1 MEIVG
6 KNADDLRV
14 QPLVSVITL
23 TCNQERFLPACLES
37 IRAQKGEFDLEHII
51 VDDASTDQTPAILEA
66 YRGWFPDST
75 TILRSKK
82 NQGANTGMK
91 AAYARCQGLYVAL
104 CEGDDLWIAP
114 DKLKIQVE
122 LMRKR
127 PDLAMC
133 YHDAVVLR
141 EDKREW
147 PQIMPGFGAPIQTI
161 EDLLDDNK
169 SHTCTVMYRRIPG
182 LEFPDWY
189 TQFTIGDWP
198 NHVFHAQRG
207 GIGYVGC
214 PLSAYR
220 VHDKGSW
227 SGMAEANRIEE
238 LCGMLKN
245 LDGHLMF
252 RFSKRIEATM
262 ARIRGAV
269 SAQAA

>member
-6 KNADDLRV
+6 ENADDFSVR
-14 QPLVSVITL
+14 PLVSVITL
-23 TCNQERFLPACLES
+23 TYNQEKFLPACLES
-37 IRAQKGEFDLEHII
+37 IRAQTGDFDLEHII
-51 VDDASTDQTPAILEA
+51 VDDASTDQTRAILDA
-66 YRGWFPDST
+66 YKGWFPDTT
-75 TILRSKK
+75 TILRFRE
-82 NQGANTGMK
+82 NQGANAGMK
-91 AAYARCQGLYVAL
+91 AAYAHCNGLYVAL

-133 YHDAVVLR
+133 YHDAVVMK

-169 SHTCTVMYRRIPG
+169 AHTCSVMYRRIQG
-182 LEFPDWY
+182 LEYPDWY

-198 NHVFHAQRG
+198 NHVFHAMRG

-227 SGMAEANRIEE
+227 SGMAEAKRIEE
-238 LCGMLKN
+238 LCGMLSK
-245 LDGHLMF
+245 LDAHLMF
-252 RFSKRIEATM
+252 RFSNRIAETI
-262 ARIRGAV
+262 ARIRQDA
-269 SAQAA
+269 SARAA